1 MRLTKDSID
10 DEDALMDSM
19 TAVVEQF
26 FSHVAVN
33 QYPHG

>member
-19 TAVVEQF
+19 TAVVEQIIHT
-26 FSHVAVN
+26 SL
-33 QYPHG
+33 